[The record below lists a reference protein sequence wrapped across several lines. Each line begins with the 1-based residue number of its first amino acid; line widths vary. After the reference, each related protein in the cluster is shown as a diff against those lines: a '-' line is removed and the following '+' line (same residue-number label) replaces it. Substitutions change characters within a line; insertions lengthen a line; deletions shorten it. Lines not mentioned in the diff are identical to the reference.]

1 MIVRILDDAQY
12 ELDDDNVEELEEHD
26 KAMLDAMNAGD
37 EEAFRTALEAVLVAV
52 RANGKPVRAED
63 IRPSDLVVPNADATL
78 EEVRSLLASEDSGV
92 GPEDSGD

>member
-1 MIVRILDDAQY
+1 MIVRILGEAQF

-37 EEAFRTALEAVLVAV
+37 EKAFHAALKAVLSAV
-52 RANGKPVRAED
+52 HANGKPVPAD
-63 IRPSDLVVPNADATL
+63 TIAPSDLVVPSSDATL

-92 GPEDSGD
+92 SPEDSGD